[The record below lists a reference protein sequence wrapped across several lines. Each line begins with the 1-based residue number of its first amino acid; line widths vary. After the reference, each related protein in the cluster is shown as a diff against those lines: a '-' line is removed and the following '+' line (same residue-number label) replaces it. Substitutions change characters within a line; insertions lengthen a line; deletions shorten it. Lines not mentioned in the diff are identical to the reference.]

1 MEHGDPK
8 SKAND
13 KGLKNVFRWLW
24 VDEDF
29 GYTDKDGNP
38 QQSLCT
44 TFSQLKPSVVKKSDT
59 TFKTLCQ
66 VVLLV
71 SPRQNKKSSKILPS

>member
-1 MEHGDPK
+1 MSNK
-8 SKAND
+8 SLPYHTIA
-13 KGLKNVFRWLW
+13 GAPPMQIL
-24 VDEDF
+24 
-29 GYTDKDGNP
+29 
-38 QQSLCT
+38 T

-59 TFKTLCQ
+59 TFKTLCA